1 MVSPPN
7 ASTPFFLQSFCF
19 QKHLTDDRAQQ
30 IDAAHEAL
38 EQAQDLL
45 EKMSYDDTM
54 EDKVEGYKRELAS
67 IESMLKFAI
76 PQFFPLF
83 FSPQSH
89 TIAGRWC

>member
-1 MVSPPN
+1 M
-7 ASTPFFLQSFCF
+7 
-19 QKHLTDDRAQQ
+19 TDDRAQQ

-76 PQFFPLF
+76 PQFFPFF
-83 FSPQSH
+83 FSHPNH
-89 TIAGRWC
+89 TPLQEGGAEGAAEH